1 MRVTRQPRRRSNEV
15 LAVRW
20 TMTAKDDDSSGDDGK
35 GDGGKLGQ
43 KVTPPQAQ
51 ARRDRRAKPEAAFDL
66 WLERGLRAMY
76 DGVAQE
82 PVPEALRRLIEADRK
97 K

>member
-1 MRVTRQPRRRSNEV
+1 MDDQGGPDDKAMPTERPVRRE
-15 LAVRW
+15 
-20 TMTAKDDDSSGDDGK
+20 
-35 GDGGKLGQ
+35 
-43 KVTPPQAQ
+43 
-51 ARRDRRAKPEAAFDL
+51 RRAKPEAAFDL

>member
-1 MRVTRQPRRRSNEV
+1 M
-15 LAVRW
+15 
-20 TMTAKDDDSSGDDGK
+20 DDKGKPDDKPMPAEGPQLQGSG
-35 GDGGKLGQ
+35 
-43 KVTPPQAQ
+43 
-51 ARRDRRAKPEAAFDL
+51 RRDRRAKPEAAFDL

>member
-1 MRVTRQPRRRSNEV
+1 M
-15 LAVRW
+15 
-20 TMTAKDDDSSGDDGK
+20 DDQGK
-35 GDGGKLGQ
+35 SEQ
-43 KVTPPQAQ
+43 KPVPVDRP

>member
-1 MRVTRQPRRRSNEV
+1 MDDQGKPEQK
-15 LAVRW
+15 AV
-20 TMTAKDDDSSGDDGK
+20 
-35 GDGGKLGQ
+35 
-43 KVTPPQAQ
+43 PPERP